1 MDSGK
6 ITLIIIACCV
16 AGIASASFGLGYT
29 VGREDVL
36 RDAKEH
42 GVLIMER
49 GVAGQ
54 KNYRWIETHKLGY
67 DYDE

>member
-16 AGIASASFGLGYT
+16 AVFAGFGLGYT
-29 VGREDVL
+29 VGREEVL